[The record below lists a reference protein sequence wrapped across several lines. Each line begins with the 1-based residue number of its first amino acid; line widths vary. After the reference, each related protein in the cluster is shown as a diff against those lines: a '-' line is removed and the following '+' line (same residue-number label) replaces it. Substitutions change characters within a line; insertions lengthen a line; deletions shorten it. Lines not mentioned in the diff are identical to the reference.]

1 MQVSFVSRPLNHK
14 LWTLI
19 YLCCFL
25 LGICIQGNGEDTVK
39 INRPDRVTYQ
49 WKLIENYFRYL
60 RMRDFY
66 GQQVEVKAR
75 KTPLKPRTN
84 VPDAEPASHPA
95 PFERRRQRT
104 GEHYPAQS
112 GTPRKLAS
120 AFFRP
125 HHRRSHRTSN
135 PRSPNQGEMHQA
147 TDWILRLRGDVC

>member
-66 GQQVEVKAR
+66 GTQVEVKAR
-75 KTPLKPRTN
+75 KTPLKSRTN

-95 PFERRRQRT
+95 PFEKRRQRA
-104 GEHYPAQS
+104 GKHYPAQG
-112 GTPRKLAS
+112 GTARVLALS
-120 AFFRP
+120 LRGQD
-125 HHRRSHRTSN
+125 HRRSHRASFK
-135 PRSPNQGEMHQA
+135 SPPSERAMHFG
-147 TDWILRLRGDVC
+147 IRGLPYGVAS